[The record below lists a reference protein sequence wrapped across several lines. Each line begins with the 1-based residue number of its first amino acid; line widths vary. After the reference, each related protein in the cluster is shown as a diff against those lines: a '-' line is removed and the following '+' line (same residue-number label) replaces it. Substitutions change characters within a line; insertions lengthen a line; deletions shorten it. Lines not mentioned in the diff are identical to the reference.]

1 MLPRISFWLFVG
13 LHLWK
18 VVQTFLY
25 AEDLE
30 RAKYSD
36 ADGERPWTGFVKLAF
51 AATLYGSGFVYAH
64 FRYLWLAL
72 TALAVVTGLSTLKL
86 AAELRRLGFTSGI
99 LIPEYEIA
107 ARGARRRMVA
117 AVEVVIVIVW
127 TYAWRDAVAPLWPPM

>member
-18 VVQTFLY
+18 VVQTFLH

-30 RAKYSD
+30 RAKSSET
-36 ADGERPWTGFVKLAF
+36 DGERSWPAFVKLGF
-51 AATLYGSGFVYAH
+51 AAILYGSGFVYAH

-72 TALAVVTGLSTLKL
+72 TALTVVTGLSTLKL

-99 LIPEYEIA
+99 LVPEHEIA
-107 ARGARRRMVA
+107 SRGARRRVVA
-117 AVEVVIVIVW
+117 ALELAIVIVW
-127 TYAWRDAVAPLWPPM
+127 AYAWRDAVAPLWPPM